1 MTAAHNIPMLELDIG
16 KMLRIL
22 DKLSVTFQ
30 EQESRQLDII
40 HQFRQTERD
49 YERHVL
55 HGAAPLDFEDMDRF
69 KGLPLESYSEKV
81 DGLENST
88 EESIIKPPD
97 SALLLTAQQLRS
109 DALTAL
115 DTLESCKEI
124 LKSLPS
130 KIPTVVGLRALI
142 HEVDSQVEI
151 LESEPNARHVEY
163 LETYLL
169 QLDGFL
175 YGIGLTSKI

>member
-1 MTAAHNIPMLELDIG
+1 MPSTPNIPMLTLDVGRI
-16 KMLRIL
+16 LRIL
-22 DKLSVTFQ
+22 DKLSVTFK
-30 EQESRQLDII
+30 EQETRQLDRI
-40 HQFRQTERD
+40 HEFRQAERD

-55 HGAAPLDFEDMDRF
+55 HGTSPVDSVDMNTFR
-69 KGLPLESYSEKV
+69 GLPIEAHEVDALEKPA
-81 DGLENST
+81 
-88 EESIIKPPD
+88 EESTMKPPD
-97 SALLLTAQQLRS
+97 GALLLTAQQLRS

-115 DTLESCKEI
+115 DTLDSCKEI
-124 LKSLPS
+124 LQSLPL